1 MSPTEFV
8 VEIAGWAVLLTGA
21 LIAILTAHAAEVR
34 CTELERRTR
43 ILNARLKKLE
53 RRTP

>member
-1 MSPTEFV
+1 MSPTDFV
-8 VEIAGWAVLLTGA
+8 VEIAGWAVLLISA
-21 LIAILTAHAAEVR
+21 LIAILTAHAAQVR

-43 ILNARLKKLE
+43 ILNTRLKRLE